1 MVERRHL
8 KNFDFTLLFVTLA
21 IIAYGCAMIYSA
33 ERGGRDGAGFVER
46 QILWAIFGLISAGAI
61 ASIDHSIYQRYVGK
75 IYIVNLL
82 MLMAVLV
89 VGDSSKG
96 AQRWIGYGAFRIQ
109 PSEFAKVIL
118 VVALAM
124 FLVKRR
130 ENIRSFKT
138 FVHSLLYLGIPLLLI
153 FKQPDLGTSLVLLSV
168 WISMVFIMGTDIKN
182 ILLFCAV
189 GLVLGLV
196 VWNTP
201 GIMKDYQK
209 QRVIT
214 FINPAA
220 DPLGSGYHVT
230 QSRIAIGSGQMFG
243 KGFLKGTQ
251 RGLSFIPEQHTDFIF
266 TVVGEEMGFAGAV
279 MLVLLYFG
287 LIWRGLCIMAA
298 TEDTTGR
305 AIAAGIVG
313 MFLFHIF
320 VNMGMTLGIMPVT
333 GVPLPLFSY
342 GGSSLMANMMA
353 IGLLEG
359 ISMRR
364 HKINF

>member
-1 MVERRHL
+1 MVERTHL
-8 KNFDFTLLFVTLA
+8 KNFDFTLFFVTLA

-33 ERGGRDGAGFVER
+33 ERGGHEGAGFVER
-46 QILWAIFGLISAGAI
+46 QILWAFFGIIGGAVI
-61 ASIDHSIYQRYVGK
+61 ASINHSLYQRYIGK
-75 IYIVNLL
+75 IYILNLL
-82 MLMAVLV
+82 VLV
-89 VGDSSKG
+89 AVFVLGHASKG
-96 AQRWIGYGAFRIQ
+96 AQRWIGFGAFKIQ
-109 PSEFAKVIL
+109 PSEFAKVIMII
-118 VVALAM
+118 ALAT
-124 FLVKRR
+124 FLVERK
-130 ENIRSFKT
+130 NHIRSFKV
-138 FVHSLLYLGIPLLLI
+138 FFQSLAYLGVPLLLI
-153 FKQPDLGTSLVLLSV
+153 FKQPDLGTSLVLLAV
-168 WISMVFIMGTDIKN
+168 WITMVFVLGTDIKN
-182 ILLFCAV
+182 ILIFCSV

-196 VWNTP
+196 VWNT

-214 FINPAA
+214 FVNPAE

-230 QSRIAIGSGQMFG
+230 QSRIAIGSGQIFG

-251 RGLSFIPEQHTDFIF
+251 RGLNFIPEQHTDFIF
-266 TVVGEEMGFAGAV
+266 TVVGEEMGFVGTIT
-279 MLVLLYFG
+279 LVLLYFA
-287 LIWRGLCIMAA
+287 LIWRGLSIMAA
-298 TEDTTGR
+298 AEDMTGR
-305 AIAAGIVG
+305 AIAAGVVG

-320 VNMGMTLGIMPVT
+320 VNMGMTLGIMPVA